1 MPVGTIDQ
9 DAEREALAQRWFA
22 ALPSGTL
29 ANAFGQA
36 ASQALGRQVSA
47 PKQTRR
53 RQRPTQEQPVDEPV
67 LPSMDAMRPDHLD
80 VPEVMRQLA
89 RQDAVAGAV
98 WNTWQFVVMRRFEPE
113 FRQWGIA
120 LPMLP
125 VQAQPAP
132 LVEDSKRVVLQAIDQ
147 MMRHQAAQVL
157 GYHHGP
163 ISAWRPALSLCKKVA
178 DDALEVVERIE
189 QGDLP

>member
-1 MPVGTIDQ
+1 
-9 DAEREALAQRWFA
+9 
-22 ALPSGTL
+22 
-29 ANAFGQA
+29 
-36 ASQALGRQVSA
+36 
-47 PKQTRR
+47 
-53 RQRPTQEQPVDEPV
+53 
-67 LPSMDAMRPDHLD
+67 MDTMRPDHLD

-98 WNTWQFVVMRRFEPE
+98 WNTWQFVVMRRFEHE
-113 FRQWGIA
+113 FRQWGIS

-125 VQAQPAP
+125 VQAQPAT

-157 GYHHGP
+157 GYNHGP

-178 DDALEVVERIE
+178 DDALKVVERIE